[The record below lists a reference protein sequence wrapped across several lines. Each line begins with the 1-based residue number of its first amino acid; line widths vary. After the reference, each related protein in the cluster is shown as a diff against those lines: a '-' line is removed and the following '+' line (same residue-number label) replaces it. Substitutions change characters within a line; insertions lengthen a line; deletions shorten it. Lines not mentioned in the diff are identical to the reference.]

1 MPCGKE
7 WEKMLNKAV
16 IVLYADCEVNY
27 NGRASST
34 ASREWRII
42 IIKPDGS
49 ILIHTNEG
57 YQPLNWQP
65 PGSRITI
72 TTINGVKT
80 IMAVRHRP
88 REVLRISLHAIEWA
102 CWGWPSEGQFRLN
115 GTHDELKYRI
125 ANNIGKYIPGGRLV
139 GIEYEIPGHG
149 IADIVAI
156 DGEGRKW
163 VVEVKRQC
171 ADLHAVSQLKR
182 YTEALNARGLL
193 VAPCFT
199 SGARELAVKY
209 GFRIIEESV

>member
-1 MPCGKE
+1 
-7 WEKMLNKAV
+7 MLNRAV
-16 IVLYADCEVNY
+16 IVLYADCEIAY

-72 TTINGVKT
+72 TIINGVKT
-80 IMAVRHRP
+80 ILATRHRP
-88 REVLRISLHAIEWA
+88 REVLRISLFEVEWA
-102 CWGWPSEGQFRLN
+102 CWGWPSEGYFKLN
-115 GTHDELKYRI
+115 GTHDDLKYRI
-125 ANNIGKYIPGGRLV
+125 ANNIGRYIPNARV
-139 GIEYEIPGHG
+139 IGIEYEIPGRG

-163 VVEVKRQC
+163 VIEVKRQC

-182 YTEALNARGLL
+182 YVEALNARGLL

-199 SGARELAVKY
+199 SGARELAARY
-209 GFRIIEESV
+209 GFRIVEEVV